1 MLFQIALGSVLM
13 MATVAIAGLTTW
25 ALEMALDSSGGWL
38 RRWRPR
44 VRVTVGIMVMTLWAL
59 AAITAQVWLW
69 AVVLQYLGAFT
80 DREEAIYY
88 TLVTFTTLGYGDVL
102 LPKGLRVLGA
112 LAAVNG
118 MLNIGVLTAV
128 MIDSIRVLRQ
138 KYGIRAP

>member
-1 MLFQIALGSVLM
+1 MFFQIALGSVLM

-25 ALEMALDSSGGWL
+25 ALEMALDSSGDWL

-88 TLVTFTTLGYGDVL
+88 TLVTFTTLGYGDFTPV
-102 LPKGLRVLGA
+102 GLSRIFAAFEAFTGSFTLA
-112 LAAVNG
+112 LFVVVFVKK
-118 MLNIGVLTAV
+118 MT
-128 MIDSIRVLRQ
+128 R
-138 KYGIRAP
+138 

>member
-1 MLFQIALGSVLM
+1 MFFQIALGSVLM

-25 ALEMALDSSGGWL
+25 ALELTVDHRGAWL

-44 VRVTVGIMVMTLWAL
+44 ARVTVGIMVLTLWAL
-59 AAITAQVWLW
+59 AAISAQVWLW

-138 KYGIRAP
+138 KYGVSAP

>member
-1 MLFQIALGSVLM
+1 M
-13 MATVAIAGLTTW
+13 
-25 ALEMALDSSGGWL
+25 
-38 RRWRPR
+38 
-44 VRVTVGIMVMTLWAL
+44 
-59 AAITAQVWLW
+59 
-69 AVVLQYLGAFT
+69 LQYLGAFT

>member
-1 MLFQIALGSVLM
+1 M

-25 ALEMALDSSGGWL
+25 ALEMALDSSGDWL

-118 MLNIGVLTAV
+118 MLNIGVLTALL
-128 MIDSIRVLRQ
+128 IET
-138 KYGIRAP
+138 IRALRSKQVRQLPP

>member
-1 MLFQIALGSVLM
+1 MFFQIALGSVLM

-25 ALEMALDSSGGWL
+25 ALELTVDHRGAWL

-44 VRVTVGIMVMTLWAL
+44 VRVTVGIRVRAL

-138 KYGIRAP
+138 KYGVSAP

>member
-1 MLFQIALGSVLM
+1 MFFQIALGSVLM

-25 ALEMALDSSGGWL
+25 ALEVTLDRRGDWL
-38 RRWRPR
+38 RHWRPR

-59 AAITAQVWLW
+59 AAISAQVWLW
-69 AVVLQYLGAFT
+69 AVVLQALGAFA

-128 MIDSIRVLRQ
+128 MIDFIRVLRQ
-138 KYGIRAP
+138 KYGVGAP

>member
-1 MLFQIALGSVLM
+1 M

-25 ALEMALDSSGGWL
+25 ALEMALDSSGD
-38 RRWRPR
+38 WRPR

-59 AAITAQVWLW
+59 VAITAQVWLW

-102 LPKGLRVLGA
+102 LPKEIRILGGLV
-112 LAAVNG
+112 AVNG
-118 MLNIGVLTAV
+118 MLNIGILTALL
-128 MIDSIRVLRQ
+128 IET
-138 KYGIRAP
+138 IRALRSKQSQQSGQ